1 MSEAARIRRGSA
13 AARPRSRAV
22 ATKPK
27 PASRG
32 AGSTLA
38 ALPISADLTRRILHW
53 SAGVIV
59 VALLVVLIT
68 AFKLPQ
74 IAGTAIGE
82 ALGQA
87 GFTVRSVVP
96 LPATMS
102 EDHKRVVHAIVAD
115 QESDALALVDLE
127 QVRAQ
132 LKTVGWVRDARVAR
146 RLPGTLV
153 VEVIERTPSAIWQ
166 NRGKLV
172 LIDAD
177 GVVLDDVALDR
188 MPDLPLVIGPAA
200 NTQAAALTRLLDGT
214 PGMKAMMAGATWI
227 GGRRWDVRFQSGE
240 VLALP
245 EGEAAS
251 SKALSKFAR
260 MDSTYGLLGKGYV
273 RLDMRDAK
281 KMYVRVSSE
290 PGKRVQLGADKVI

>member
-27 PASRG
+27 ARAS
-32 AGSTLA
+32 GSLLST
-38 ALPISADLTRRILHW
+38 LPISAELTRRFLHW
-53 SAGVIV
+53 GA
-59 VALLVVLIT
+59 ALLVAALLVILAT

-74 IAGTAIGE
+74 MAGTTIGE
-82 ALGQA
+82 ALGGA
-87 GFTVRSVVP
+87 GFTVKTVVP

-115 QESDALALVDLE
+115 QGTDAMALVDLRGVRE
-127 QVRAQ
+127 QLMQ
-132 LKTVGWVRDARVAR
+132 VGWVSDARVAR

-153 VEVIERTPSAIWQ
+153 INIVERTPAAIWQ

-177 GVVLDDVALDR
+177 GVVLDDVALDA

-245 EGEAAS
+245 EGETAA
-251 SKALSKFAR
+251 SKALGKFAR